1 MKNLLC
7 TCFLAGAMSLLPSET
22 TKAVQKVPISFDQFH
37 GYTGTVNYLKAVNKA
52 YPDIT
57 ELIEIGQSSQKRPI
71 YVLQIT
77 NKKTGTTL
85 DREKTLVYERKLEV
99 PVPFKTT
106 LDQGKAGHMLTGAT
120 HGNEQTGTEVC
131 LYFIDKM
138 VSGYK
143 DDPEITKL
151 IDTKVFYVCPAN
163 NPDGLFNTVEKGIA
177 QRTNS
182 MYQDTARNVFRKD
195 LNNDG
200 IYSQIRYKDDK
211 GMFRLDSVDNR
222 VMVRIRKDDDYK
234 GDRYSMKLE
243 AEPDKGID
251 INRNFPE
258 GWWKPN
264 TMPGGTGEFAT
275 SAPEVHALCE
285 FMITHPNIFIV
296 NEYHTMGGHVY
307 RPMGSAGDDNMKP
320 RDVAVYDFIMGKRYL
335 ELMEGEMPDA
345 WANPSGGIRKGKE
358 KLSSSM
364 NKYADHG
371 WALSKVQP

>member
-1 MKNLLC
+1 MKNLVC
-7 TCFLAGAMSLLPSET
+7 TCILAGAMSLLPSET

-163 NPDGLFNTVEKGIA
+163 NPDGLFNTGEKGIA

-195 LNNDG
+195 LNNVA
-200 IYSQIRYKDDK
+200 IYSPIRYNDDK
-211 GMFRLDSVDNR
+211 GMFRLCSLDTR
-222 VMVRIRKDDDYK
+222 VMELSRTDDDYK
-234 GDRYSMKLE
+234 
-243 AEPDKGID
+243 AE
-251 INRNFPE
+251 R
-258 GWWKPN
+258 
-264 TMPGGTGEFAT
+264 
-275 SAPEVHALCE
+275 
-285 FMITHPNIFIV
+285 
-296 NEYHTMGGHVY
+296 
-307 RPMGSAGDDNMKP
+307 
-320 RDVAVYDFIMGKRYL
+320 
-335 ELMEGEMPDA
+335 
-345 WANPSGGIRKGKE
+345 
-358 KLSSSM
+358 
-364 NKYADHG
+364 
-371 WALSKVQP
+371 